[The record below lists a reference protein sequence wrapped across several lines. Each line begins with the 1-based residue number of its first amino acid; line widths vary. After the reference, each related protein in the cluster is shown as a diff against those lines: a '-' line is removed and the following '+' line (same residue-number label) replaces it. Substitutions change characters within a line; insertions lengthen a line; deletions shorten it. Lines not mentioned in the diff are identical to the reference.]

1 MATAPCGLNT
11 GVLYIRSIMRDL
23 DSLKL
28 FSHASRIGYDMLHEI
43 SANLLQILRMLL
55 QQFNGGVNT
64 GNPLKRNLSNKRLNE
79 TRDSP
84 KTLKTQG

>member
-1 MATAPCGLNT
+1 
-11 GVLYIRSIMRDL
+11 MRDL

-64 GNPLKRNLSNKRLNE
+64 GNPLKE
-79 TRDSP
+79 IYQTRD
-84 KTLKTQG
+84 